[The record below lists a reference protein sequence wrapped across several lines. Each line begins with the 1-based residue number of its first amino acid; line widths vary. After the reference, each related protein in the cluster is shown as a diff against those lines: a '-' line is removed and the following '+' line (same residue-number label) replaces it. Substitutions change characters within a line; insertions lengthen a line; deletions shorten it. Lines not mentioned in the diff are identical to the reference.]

1 MKDIKKM
8 RPVKDY
14 DNKYFQELI
23 NTITNTIINTIER
36 DFRDLSRMK
45 SEHEMS
51 NSIAVSL
58 IEEKL
63 PFIENGLEK

>member
-1 MKDIKKM
+1 M

-14 DNKYFQELI
+14 DNKYFLELI

-45 SEHEMS
+45 SELEMS